1 MLVSFPNKVVK
12 SFEKHNVDRKLS
24 SGMGVC
30 IEATI
35 MKFLYPNCQ
44 GCGGLERSEMG
55 SKNSP
60 NSARLLWQIGSRTVK
75 REKRPPRLIERK
87 KEGHA
92 GFELFLSCQVYP

>member
-30 IEATI
+30 IKATI

-60 NSARLLWQIGSRTVK
+60 NSVAFCGKLA
-75 REKRPPRLIERK
+75 
-87 KEGHA
+87 A
-92 GFELFLSCQVYP
+92 GLSSAKNGRRG